1 VLSFWKRA
9 SHVRL
14 RPTLHLHYYLSLAP
28 LAGHSACPQLGGALP
43 LAPKEL
49 HSNKLHTRP
58 VCLVYTRA
66 PINSSLRS
74 PAAGTTTTATP
85 SGTINV
91 PGRHHPPSAKTT
103 ASTLVSA
110 TRTVHCSRLITTRPP
125 LQPTSRPANEPSP
138 TGPLLPGV
146 TFCPIGIAGPH
157 PRRLFSIPLR
167 VKARTRRPRHPGRGR
182 VPVDLLLDHAIST
195 GTSSAH
201 AALHCLGPA
210 LQSALFPLRIL
221 LPHHRYPSPGPTT
234 FFYIQLDACA
244 GP

>member
-14 RPTLHLHYYLSLAP
+14 RPILHLHYYLSLAP
-28 LAGHSACPQLGGALP
+28 LAGHSACPQLGSALP
-43 LAPKEL
+43 LAPKAL

-66 PINSSLRS
+66 PIINSSLRG

-85 SGTINV
+85 SGIINV
-91 PGRHHPPSAKTT
+91 PERHHPPSAKTT

-110 TRTVHCSRLITTRPP
+110 TRTFRCSTLITTRPP
-125 LQPTSRPANEPSP
+125 LQPTSPLLSHKAKATISRSRLLSHRHRWAPPSP
-138 TGPLLPGV
+138 PL
-146 TFCPIGIAGPH
+146 
-157 PRRLFSIPLR
+157 SIPLR
-167 VKARTRRPRHPGRGR
+167 VKARTRRPRHPGRGP

-201 AALHCLGPA
+201 AALRCLGPA